1 MNTLTIAQFACV
13 SLTKIHK
20 SQLWNVILSIISIVN
35 VSRIG
40 SKKERTHALIV
51 GRRFKTLKQY
61 GLWWKVVSGN
71 SLNLKNHHQA
81 KNLLQAGKSHLIRT
95 REDQFQKKTKM
106 KFLKLIAG
114 KTRNPYKRRR
124 VKKSDDESVSPVR
137 INNYSKSNNK

>member
-1 MNTLTIAQFACV
+1 MLTITIAQFACV

-40 SKKERTHALIV
+40 SKKEKTHALIV
-51 GRRFKTLKQY
+51 GNPFKTLKLY
-61 GLWWKVVSGN
+61 GLWWKVASGN
-71 SLNLKNHHQA
+71 FLSLKNHQA
-81 KNLLQAGKSHLIRT
+81 KSLLQAGKSHLIRT

-124 VKKSDDESVSPVR
+124 VKKSDDESVSSVR
-137 INNYSKSNNK
+137 NNNYSKSINK

>member
-1 MNTLTIAQFACV
+1 MLTITIAQFACV

-40 SKKERTHALIV
+40 SKKEKTHALIV
-51 GRRFKTLKQY
+51 GNPFKTLKLY
-61 GLWWKVVSGN
+61 GLWWKVASGN
-71 SLNLKNHHQA
+71 FLSLKNHQA
-81 KNLLQAGKSHLIRT
+81 KSLLQAGKSHQIRT

-124 VKKSDDESVSPVR
+124 VKKSDDESVSSVR
-137 INNYSKSNNK
+137 NNNYSKSINK

>member
-114 KTRNPYKRRR
+114 KTKNPYKRRR

-137 INNYSKSNNK
+137 INNYSKSINK